1 MNQKNN
7 FKNEKNNYDDEIDS
21 FNEEEDN
28 DLFISKKE
36 LVHIENDTSINVDK
50 SFDEEHSKSSTLK
63 KGGLIINNISA
74 INEQISDKKIVEPNF
89 FSKQINEELGNVNDI
104 ENKIES
110 NPLNNYKEIP
120 NNIQINPN
128 NYFETFNNFVASE
141 ENNTQKNINI
151 LNNMIIGKTN
161 YINYVKNKQKDYE
174 KYSIYNFNHKYIGI
188 KLSNINKKEEENIS
202 LKEYKNKI
210 KIIKKEYDE
219 LNNTNKSL
227 LELLTYWQ
235 KFFLEIKDIVLPEEK
250 NFDKSINNYMDQSYK
265 IKIIDKVKKVITNSR
280 DKAYKNFYKTT
291 INNFVILNNNNKYN
305 KWKKNLLENRVES
318 FCIKKINLINDD
330 LNENI
335 NNLKISK
342 KFLDESDDL
351 DFLPPIKYIEKVNI
365 GINTDNIDNNNNECF
380 FDSTKLFINNKVTFF
395 EIKGNK
401 YNKNAYK
408 IKTRSNKILSDL
420 SNKSFSIKKKEK
432 ELQISKLENL
442 FIKSKPI
449 ILKKFKKNTT
459 YKLASIQT
467 DITNDN
473 INELL
478 NYKKEKEKIQKQYEE
493 KINILNNYIKNN
505 NSNINRNNSKI
516 NNYKILKNNKENDS
530 PSRSINNNSKIFL
543 PEMIPPEHTYKI
555 FINCIKN
562 FKYEEGIYQKYIKE
576 EDLYNLKYF
585 VEKMEKYLLTN
596 SLPILKAVK
605 RKDYVIHTKEN
616 NESFTQKKY
625 KEKKLFGNKDKLLN
639 VNQKKRNTSN
649 SKNNDNRSNSV
660 LNNKI
665 IFNKYKTSI
674 MYHKDN

>member
-128 NYFETFNNFVASE
+128 NYLETFNNFVASE

-235 KFFLEIKDIVLPEEK
+235 KLFLEIKDIVLPEEK
-250 NFDKSINNYMDQSYK
+250 NFDKSIND
-265 IKIIDKVKKVITNSR
+265 
-280 DKAYKNFYKTT
+280 
-291 INNFVILNNNNKYN
+291 
-305 KWKKNLLENRVES
+305 
-318 FCIKKINLINDD
+318 
-330 LNENI
+330 
-335 NNLKISK
+335 
-342 KFLDESDDL
+342 
-351 DFLPPIKYIEKVNI
+351 
-365 GINTDNIDNNNNECF
+365 
-380 FDSTKLFINNKVTFF
+380 
-395 EIKGNK
+395 
-401 YNKNAYK
+401 
-408 IKTRSNKILSDL
+408 
-420 SNKSFSIKKKEK
+420 
-432 ELQISKLENL
+432 
-442 FIKSKPI
+442 
-449 ILKKFKKNTT
+449 
-459 YKLASIQT
+459 
-467 DITNDN
+467 
-473 INELL
+473 
-478 NYKKEKEKIQKQYEE
+478 
-493 KINILNNYIKNN
+493 
-505 NSNINRNNSKI
+505 
-516 NNYKILKNNKENDS
+516 
-530 PSRSINNNSKIFL
+530 
-543 PEMIPPEHTYKI
+543 
-555 FINCIKN
+555 
-562 FKYEEGIYQKYIKE
+562 
-576 EDLYNLKYF
+576 
-585 VEKMEKYLLTN
+585 
-596 SLPILKAVK
+596 
-605 RKDYVIHTKEN
+605 
-616 NESFTQKKY
+616 
-625 KEKKLFGNKDKLLN
+625 
-639 VNQKKRNTSN
+639 
-649 SKNNDNRSNSV
+649 
-660 LNNKI
+660 
-665 IFNKYKTSI
+665 
-674 MYHKDN
+674 